1 MKKIEEYTTLDAY
14 PEFLITRAAL
24 NDIIEAISW
33 LTDDVSLRFNKDGM
47 WARFTDPAHV
57 SMTEL
62 NLPKEKFAQ
71 YAFQGEAVL
80 NIDMTAIKELLRH
93 VEKSEKVFS
102 MRTIETPTKHKD
114 GTPIKYLAITVD
126 SPFDSAGFV
135 HYGIPML
142 KDELPLPK
150 YPTLNLPTTIPLN
163 MLLVYKAGRIL
174 ESFTDHLVL
183 EYDTGE
189 LSLSSEN
196 DSGNRC
202 ITMDMSLDVEAPPAR
217 SLFPMDYFMGFVRA
231 HKNAKEAVLN
241 MGTDLPVVLMAT
253 MPSGLTAKAAIAPR
267 IEND

>member
-14 PEFLITRAAL
+14 PAFLITRAAL
-24 NDIIEAISW
+24 NDIIEASSW

-80 NIDMTAIKELLRH
+80 NIDMDAIKELLRH
-93 VEKSEKVFS
+93 VEKSEKVFN
-102 MRTIETPTKHKD
+102 MRTVETPSKHKD

-126 SPFDSAGFV
+126 SPFDSAGCV
-135 HYGIPML
+135 HYGIPLL
-142 KDELPLPK
+142 KDELHLPK
-150 YPTLNLPTTIPLN
+150 YPTLTLPATIPLN
-163 MLLVYKAGRIL
+163 MPLVYKAAKIL
-174 ESFTDHLVL
+174 ESFTDHVVL
-183 EYDTGE
+183 EYDTGV

>member
-14 PEFLITRAAL
+14 PAFLITRAAL
-24 NDIIEAISW
+24 NDIIEASSW
-33 LTDDVSLRFNKDGM
+33 LTDEVSLRFTKDGM

-71 YAFQGEAVL
+71 YDFQGEAVL
-80 NIDMTAIKELLRH
+80 NIDMDAIKDMLRH

-102 MRTIETPTKHKD
+102 MRAIETPSRHED

-135 HYGIPML
+135 RYGVPLL

-150 YPTLNLPTTIPLN
+150 YPALTLPTTVPLN

-174 ESFTDHLVL
+174 ESFTDHVVM
-183 EYDTGE
+183 EYDTGV

-196 DSGNRC
+196 DHGNRC
-202 ITMDMSLDVEAPPAR
+202 ITMAVDGGESPSVR

-231 HKNAKEAVLN
+231 HKNAKEATLN
-241 MGTDLPVVLMAT
+241 MGTDLPMVLMAT
-253 MPSGLTAKAAIAPR
+253 MPSGLTVKAAIAPR

>member
-24 NDIIEAISW
+24 NDIIEASSW
-33 LTDDVSLRFNKDGM
+33 LIDEVSLRFNKDGM

-80 NIDMTAIKELLRH
+80 NIDMDAIKELLRH
-93 VEKSEKVFS
+93 VEKSEKVFN
-102 MRTIETPTKHKD
+102 MRTVETPSKHKD
-114 GTPIKYLAITVD
+114 GTPIKYLAITID

-135 HYGIPML
+135 HYGIPMPE
-142 KDELPLPK
+142 DELPLPK
-150 YPTLNLPTTIPLN
+150 YPALTLPTTVPLN
-163 MLLVYKAGRIL
+163 MPLVYRAAKVL
-174 ESFTDHLVL
+174 ESFTDHVVL
-183 EYDTGE
+183 EYDTGV

-196 DSGNRC
+196 DNGNRC
-202 ITMDMSLDVEAPPAR
+202 ITMVVDGGESPPAR

-231 HKNAKEAVLN
+231 HKNAKEATLN
-241 MGTDLPVVLMAT
+241 MGSDLPMVLMAT